1 MLRDV
6 FNSIGGVG
14 SYGMIS
20 MILFVLFFGL
30 LILHTV
36 SLKKKD
42 VEDFSRMPLDDNS
55 KKSDEIQDS

>member
-6 FNSIGGVG
+6 FRSIGGFE
-14 SYGMIS
+14 SYGVIS
-20 MILFVLFFGL
+20 MIIFVVFFTL

-42 VEDFSRMPLDDNS
+42 VEDFSRMPLEDLKKESDDN
-55 KKSDEIQDS
+55 QDS